1 MKSGLRFG
9 RSHSTPQ
16 RPSRS
21 VLCKGRCL
29 SPTCLAPCQVPGTPL
44 PPGASHCTCRGLNRV
59 FQKSDGS
66 CICQAGYKS
75 YDDDESSSEEDCQ
88 PQVALGPQWG
98 RQREG
103 STIHTVSLPS
113 RVGMTSC
120 VSGKHLGS
128 LPVIKPQGLS
138 FAKGLGSLPCG
149 G

>member
-1 MKSGLRFG
+1 MSQYNSLERRKGG
-9 RSHSTPQ
+9 VC
-16 RPSRS
+16 
-21 VLCKGRCL
+21 VLL
-29 SPTCLAPCQVPGTPL
+29 SDGCCSKLSQTQM
-44 PPGASHCTCRGLNRV
+44 
-59 FQKSDGS
+59 SDGS